1 MKNASQLKWLLS
13 RLRRRI
19 PALAALT
26 AASIATALCGVW
38 FALGTKDVINS
49 AVGGSQT
56 ALLRAAVTQAVII
69 CSLLLSVT
77 LQRYLHAR
85 LTAQLDRDWKR
96 DLTGKILRSEY
107 AKISNFHSGELINRL
122 NNDVR
127 AVDEG
132 VLTIL
137 PSIGSMVTKL
147 IAVVTVLLTLA
158 PVFTVALLAA
168 GALVALATGIARKY
182 LRGLNKAVSA
192 ADGKVSGFLQ
202 EIFEK
207 LLMVQAMNVEQEVE
221 RRGDGLMEE
230 RYALQKKRWKITLT
244 ANTCISVLGYV
255 SGFAALVWCSF
266 QLAGGSMTFG
276 ELTAVT
282 QLVSQLQSPFVH
294 LSGIL
299 PKYIAMTAACDRLM
313 ELEKACEV
321 EQLQIQDV
329 DYEKLTHIRAE
340 GLSFSYG
347 RDQVFSDCNF
357 SLPKGAFAVI
367 TGQSGIGKSTLLK
380 LLLGIFPSDSGTIDF
395 VGENMRISAGRG
407 TKGLFAYVPQGN
419 LLLSGTLRDNLRLTC
434 PDATQEQ
441 LQHAVYV
448 SNMDAFLPQL
458 PDGLDTVLG
467 ENGHG
472 LSEGQAQRLSIARAV
487 LSGAPIL
494 LLDEATSALDEQTEN
509 TVLQRLK
516 ELPGKTCIAV
526 THRPGAIA
534 LADWKLAVENK
545 KIRCERIGDGE

>member
-1 MKNASQLKWLLS
+1 
-13 RLRRRI
+13 
-19 PALAALT
+19 
-26 AASIATALCGVW
+26 
-38 FALGTKDVINS
+38 
-49 AVGGSQT
+49 
-56 ALLRAAVTQAVII
+56 
-69 CSLLLSVT
+69 
-77 LQRYLHAR
+77 
-85 LTAQLDRDWKR
+85 
-96 DLTGKILRSEY
+96 
-107 AKISNFHSGELINRL
+107 
-122 NNDVR
+122 
-127 AVDEG
+127 
-132 VLTIL
+132 
-137 PSIGSMVTKL
+137 
-147 IAVVTVLLTLA
+147 
-158 PVFTVALLAA
+158 VALLAA

-294 LSGIL
+294 LSGVL

-321 EQLQIQDV
+321 EQLQVQDV

-347 RDQVFSDCNF
+347 RDQVFSDCDF

-380 LLLGIFPSDSGTIDF
+380 LLLGIFPRPDRSDRLLLQAEPELHQPSERHPARQRHPAHRHSARQQHPARGRNAGDQCCPAH
-395 VGENMRISAGRG
+395 RIAADHGFLAHDSAAADQAGAAGARDEAGRS
-407 TKGLFAYVPQGN
+407 VQC
-419 LLLSGTLRDNLRLTC
+419 R
-434 PDATQEQ
+434 
-441 LQHAVYV
+441 
-448 SNMDAFLPQL
+448 
-458 PDGLDTVLG
+458 DGL
-467 ENGHG
+467 
-472 LSEGQAQRLSIARAV
+472 RF
-487 LSGAPIL
+487 
-494 LLDEATSALDEQTEN
+494 
-509 TVLQRLK
+509 
-516 ELPGKTCIAV
+516 
-526 THRPGAIA
+526 
-534 LADWKLAVENK
+534 
-545 KIRCERIGDGE
+545 